1 MQILPLQNPQE
12 GWGYTTGMPHKKN
25 KWLHRTKHVILGKI
39 QIIIPDQMMI
49 DIL

>member
-25 KWLHRTKHVILGKI
+25 KRLHLIFHFTSNLLPFFFAK
-39 QIIIPDQMMI
+39 
-49 DIL
+49 